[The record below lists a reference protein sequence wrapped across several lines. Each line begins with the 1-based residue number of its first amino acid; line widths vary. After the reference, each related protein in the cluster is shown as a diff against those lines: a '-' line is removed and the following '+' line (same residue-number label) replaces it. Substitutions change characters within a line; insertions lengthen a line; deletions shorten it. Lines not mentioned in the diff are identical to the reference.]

1 MSLADELLADL
12 EDAGEE
18 VEQPDQEAPEEVPE
32 VAEVPMAVENLQQSV
47 RNIAKLRDSIEVTSI
62 ITHTRESV
70 RYWSLT
76 KVDGSASHDVPSML
90 CVFWAMLP

>member
-62 ITHTRESV
+62 ITHTRDSG
-70 RYWSLT
+70 RYWSLI